1 MKMLIYTPLNSS
13 QRLIGKYS
21 EFVLLRQAQML
32 TFLHFCPLSL
42 KKMLFPTRNW
52 HTLMILSMNKKRSN
66 IYEEDIIQNVSE
78 KNNNNYLQNIL
89 KECSE

>member
-13 QRLIGKYS
+13 QRLIEKYS

-42 KKMLFPTRNW
+42 KKMLFTTRNW

-78 KNNNNYLQNIL
+78 KNNKNYLQNIL